1 MMPDCCGLCVISAK
15 GGTLNVRIVRKQQAI
30 YPAFCQTLGKR
41 LAEMVANSS
50 QVGFKLVASWTQ
62 ELTQD
67 YRKAMFPT
75 TEEKVARTGTQCPP
89 PGGFF
94 YLVLISHNEE
104 S

>member
-62 ELTQD
+62 ELAQD
-67 YRKAMFPT
+67 YHKAMFPSA
-75 TEEKVARTGTQCPP
+75 EEKAARAGTRCPP
-89 PGGFF
+89 PGGFPT
-94 YLVLISHNEE
+94 
-104 S
+104 